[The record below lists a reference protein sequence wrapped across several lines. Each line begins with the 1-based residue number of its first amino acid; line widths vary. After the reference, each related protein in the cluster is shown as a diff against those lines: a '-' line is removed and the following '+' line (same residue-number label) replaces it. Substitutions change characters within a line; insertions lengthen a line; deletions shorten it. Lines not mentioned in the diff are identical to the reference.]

1 MNDDL
6 FHWVWY
12 TCNFVNAAE
21 KARLSSPNKTI
32 SEVFAEFIEENPQ
45 LRQNRDRF
53 TLVNQ
58 GLLIMTAYGICVIPR
73 ERFNGFADFHY
84 PLLSKSLFRV
94 IEDKKNVMGERA
106 KFLRKIRNAV
116 AHVNINFLP
125 NVSVDD
131 LAGVEFW
138 NRDKKGDIDF
148 RVTIS
153 VKGLLEFLNEIGH
166 QFADVYL
173 RDHYHQN

>member
-1 MNDDL
+1 
-6 FHWVWY
+6 
-12 TCNFVNAAE
+12 VNAAE
-21 KARLSSPNKTI
+21 EARLSSPNKTI
-32 SEVFAEFIEENPQ
+32 SDVFSEFIEENPQ
-45 LRQNRDRF
+45 LRENRDRF

-84 PLLSKSLFRV
+84 PLRSKRLFRV
-94 IEDKKNVMGERA
+94 IEDKKHVMDDRA
-106 KFLRKIRNAV
+106 KFLRRIRNAI
-116 AHVNINFLP
+116 AHVNIKFLP

-131 LAGVEFW
+131 PSGVEFW
-138 NRDKKGDIDF
+138 DRVNEKTDIDF

-153 VKGLLEFLNEIGH
+153 VRGLLEFLNEIGH

-173 RDHYHQN
+173 RDHYHQS